1 MEEIWRELGEAVQAG
16 DAPGTEELTRRALD
30 AGNGPLEIMEQGLM
44 PAMESIGAC
53 FRQGEV
59 FVPEV
64 LVAARAMQAG
74 MAQLRPLLAEGEQSG
89 PMNTVIIGTV
99 QGDIHDIGKNMVAML
114 LEGAGFQV
122 VDLGVDTSPQG
133 FVQAIQDNQASLL
146 ALSALLTT
154 TMPVFQ
160 QVISAVEEA
169 GLRDKVKIMVGG
181 APVTEEYA
189 RKVGADGFGAD
200 APTAVEEARRL
211 LGG

>member
-1 MEEIWRELGEAVQAG
+1 MEDIWRELGEAVETG
-16 DAPGTEELTRRALD
+16 DVPGTEDITERALE
-30 AGNGPLEIMEQGLM
+30 AGYNPLEIIEKGLM
-44 PAMESIGAC
+44 PAMESIGGR

-64 LVAARAMQAG
+64 LVAARAMQSG
-74 MAQLRPLLAEGEQSG
+74 MARLRPLLTEGELSSKSD
-89 PMNTVIIGTV
+89 TVIIGTV
-99 QGDIHDIGKNMVAML
+99 QGDIHDIGKNMVSML
-114 LEGAGFQV
+114 LEGAGFEV
-122 VDLGVDTSPQG
+122 VDLGVDISPQG
-133 FVQAIQDNQASLL
+133 FVQAVQDNQASLL

-160 QVISAVEEA
+160 QVVSALEEA
-169 GLRDKVKIMVGG
+169 GLRDRVKIMVGG

-200 APTAVEEARRL
+200 APSAVEEARRL